1 MTQFAST
8 QYPQTNPTNPILLD
22 LRSIYVE
29 SHEPFGI
36 TVSELADSW
45 VDLLDEDPGMVRRSF
60 WGALVGVVSNPQID
74 HARRV
79 LTRLAS
85 FSG

>member
-1 MTQFAST
+1 MSQFAST
-8 QYPQTNPTNPILLD
+8 LYPQTNPSNQILLSFRAND
-22 LRSIYVE
+22 LNPDPKQWVE
-29 SHEPFGI
+29 WLRIPG
-36 TVSELADSW
+36 LGPWYYAD
-45 VDLLDEDPGMVRRSF
+45 RK
-60 WGALVGVVSNPQID
+60 QID

>member
-1 MTQFAST
+1 MTLFAST
-8 QYPQTNPTNPILLD
+8 LYPQTNPSNAILLH
-22 LRSIYVE
+22 LRERLEFQVDTHFPSTTQRLSRTMLTTLDKRWPVVNYA
-29 SHEPFGI
+29 
-36 TVSELADSW
+36 TSE
-45 VDLLDEDPGMVRRSF
+45 
-60 WGALVGVVSNPQID
+60 QID